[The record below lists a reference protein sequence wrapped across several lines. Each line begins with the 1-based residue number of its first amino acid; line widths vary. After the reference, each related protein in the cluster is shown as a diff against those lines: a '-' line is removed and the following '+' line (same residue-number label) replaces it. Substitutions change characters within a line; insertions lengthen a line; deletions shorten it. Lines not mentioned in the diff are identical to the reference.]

1 MSRRDLV
8 LADKTWGAL
17 FWVEGTWVGPG
28 NTAEGGWGWF
38 FSWYAKGGWFDLP
51 VPFPIL
57 PLFPNPLLFPTLSN
71 TPLPLPKT
79 LWWVEYGW
87 HVVAEKK
94 RLAAA
99 RPSPVRSP
107 LGLTV
112 FLISPRHIR
121 STSYRHPKFMKF
133 LMQAPYT
140 SIHYC
145 AFLC

>member
-38 FSWYAKGGWFDLP
+38 FSWYAKGGRFDLP
-51 VPFPIL
+51 VPFPIP
-57 PLFPNPLLFPTLSN
+57 PLFPDPLLFPTLSN

-87 HVVAEKK
+87 HVVGGGGREKIGGSAPK
-94 RLAAA
+94 SSAITSRTYSVFNK
-99 RPSPVRSP
+99 PSTYS
-107 LGLTV
+107 
-112 FLISPRHIR
+112 
-121 STSYRHPKFMKF
+121 
-133 LMQAPYT
+133 
-140 SIHYC
+140 
-145 AFLC
+145 